1 MSVCKTVLETEREKL
16 SVSLWN
22 ANGQCPLMSCA
33 DKLKRELELCVCCPD
48 FPEDEEE
55 KEEIHVKAEDKLI
68 KDKVKGRKSKAVT
81 KVEFSKYQWCIL
93 KSLRL
98 PDEKIVKLSKEKEVS
113 PTFYQGFPGSSSSLA
128 EKNFSN
134 AHQFLHPA
142 AIQTS
147 AENLGSPVARM
158 NSSTTADPGFPLS
171 DKSIWSFLFI
181 PSPGLPE
188 IIFTLSSV
196 CTIGGFLNLYLK
208 DFPIPIPII
217 LFLTGCSFEI
227 LTFTYIKI
235 KRYAKDIQWMD
246 PKLFFSLFTPII
258 IFNVA
263 FHMDVYILQRL
274 FWQIF
279 FITVPGFIVNYV
291 LVLWYLSSVDKL
303 LLHTSSWVLFTTILL
318 SSDPMLTA
326 ASIRELGLS
335 KGLINLINGESL
347 ITTIFSFSTFFSIID
362 IITSLQTVDHYSVSY
377 EILKHIFSHFIASSL
392 FGYLCSKLIHLW
404 ITNVFAD
411 DINHISFCFS
421 VLYLVFFAGEL
432 LGMCGIFAVAIMGL
446 FLNSTSF
453 KPEIESLLLEF
464 WNCLSFVAFLL
475 VFTLTGLLIPA
486 RTYLYIAF
494 SDIYYSLNICFTL
507 TVLRLLVFLSM
518 SPLLSRLDNDYSW
531 RWAFIMVWSK
541 MNGTPNIN
549 MALIFA
555 YSKLSLGTEEKKS
568 QVLFHGVTICLINL
582 LISRF
587 ILPVAVN
594 RLGLRNIT
602 STKYKSLHH
611 IFQHFQELTKS
622 AVAALKFDKNLANAD
637 WNIVE
642 NAIKLQMP
650 YVVTQ
655 EEPDHQ
661 KIRCSKCNKE
671 IDQNLDIEEM
681 KLADKRLL
689 STQIASY
696 QRQYRSEILSQSAVQ
711 VLLGTA
717 KSFIEKREEHM
728 SLETIKTHSLSYRL
742 FTFIR
747 KSLLEWVYNTKKE
760 KGIPSRFPPLL
771 LCHKIAFT
779 DEFQY
784 VGYLTVLM
792 NAFPII
798 ISWIS
803 YFSNFYKQEIKYCN
817 YYFLL
822 LYILEHLIRMG
833 AMRTDYFLFA
843 WNQLELLITFFGIVE
858 LIIIETNSI
867 ETFLVETIAIM
878 DIVRCLRLLR
888 IIKLLTTKLLQ
899 ITDKKISDQQSF
911 WYAIVKGYVQGEAD
925 IITIIDQIAC
935 SKQSKQMLLRKTTKN
950 NAQAMKE
957 LGYLE
962 YDHPE
967 IAAVM
972 KTVEQ
977 INVMLN
983 MAIEIVKSFGLKGVI
998 QKNECSEIN
1007 KLIIAKK
1014 KEIIN
1019 LQPTIKPLT
1028 VDEALYH
1035 IPWLNKDP
1043 DQINFILEESKFITY
1058 DCGNYIFEE
1067 GEEPEGIYIIISGMI
1082 KLQRS
1087 EPGFGVNQVLWE
1099 SEEKDDEIFYTDYL
1113 ISGAILGELCCLTNK
1128 PMKYSA
1134 SCKTVV
1140 EACFIPKYHL
1150 HKTFEYFSDCIEYKM
1165 WLKIGLSI
1173 TASKIREHLSY
1184 EDWNYK
1190 LQLKLCNVLVR
1201 DIPMG
1206 NKTDIYDETVIYVI
1220 LIHGSVEDC
1229 QLRKIYKS
1237 PSLIPITC
1245 YQVQGTEEFTK
1256 VMIVQTP
1263 LDVKRFRWNARK
1275 YGTTRKLVS
1284 SLCELDS

>member
-1 MSVCKTVLETEREKL
+1 MNSNTT
-16 SVSLWN
+16 
-22 ANGQCPLMSCA
+22 P
-33 DKLKRELELCVCCPD
+33 
-48 FPEDEEE
+48 F
-55 KEEIHVKAEDKLI
+55 H
-68 KDKVKGRKSKAVT
+68 
-81 KVEFSKYQWCIL
+81 
-93 KSLRL
+93 
-98 PDEKIVKLSKEKEVS
+98 
-113 PTFYQGFPGSSSSLA
+113 GFPVLD
-128 EKNFSN
+128 
-134 AHQFLHPA
+134 
-142 AIQTS
+142 T
-147 AENLGSPVARM
+147 
-158 NSSTTADPGFPLS
+158 
-171 DKSIWSFLFI
+171 SIWSSLFN
-181 PSPGLPE
+181 PSPDLPD
-188 IIFTLSSV
+188 IIFTLSFI

-217 LFLTGCSFEI
+217 LFLIGCSFEI
-227 LTFTYIKI
+227 LTFTSIKVQE
-235 KRYAKDIQWMD
+235 YANVIQWID

-263 FHMDVYILQRL
+263 FHMDVYILQRI

-279 FITVPGFIVNYV
+279 LITVPGFIVNYV

-303 LLHTSSWVLFTTILL
+303 LLRTPSWVLFTTILI

-347 ITTIFSFSTFFSIID
+347 ITTILSFSMFFSIID
-362 IITSLQTVDHYSVSY
+362 IITRLQTMDQYSVSY

-392 FGYLCSKLIHLW
+392 FGYLCSKLIYLW

-421 VLYLVFFAGEL
+421 VLYLVFFTGEL
-432 LGMCGIFAVAIMGL
+432 LGMSGIFAVAIMGL
-446 FLNSTSF
+446 FLNSTTF

-475 VFTLTGLLIPA
+475 VFILTGLLIPA
-486 RTYLYIAF
+486 HTYLYIAF

-518 SPLLSRLDNDYSW
+518 SPLLSRLGNGYSW

-541 MNGTPNIN
+541 MNGIPNIS

-555 YSKLSLGTEEKKS
+555 YSELSLGTEEKKS

-622 AVAALKFDKNLANAD
+622 AVSALKFHKDLANAD

-642 NAIKLQMP
+642 SAIKLPNP
-650 YVVTQ
+650 YMLNQ
-655 EEPDHQ
+655 EESGESQ

-681 KLADKRLL
+681 KLANKRLL

-717 KSFIEKREEHM
+717 KSFVEKREEHM
-728 SLETIKTHSLSYRL
+728 SLETIKTHSHSYRL

-760 KGIPSRFPPLL
+760 KGIPSRFSPLR

-779 DEFQY
+779 DEFQH
-784 VGYLTVLM
+784 VGYLVVLM

-798 ISWIS
+798 ISWVS
-803 YFSNFYKQEIKYCN
+803 YFGNFYKQEIIYCN

-833 AMRTDYFLFA
+833 AMRKDYFLFA
-843 WNQLELLITFFGIVE
+843 WNQFELSITCFGIVE
-858 LIIIETNSI
+858 LILIETSAINI
-867 ETFLVETIAIM
+867 FQFEVTFIM
-878 DIVRCLRLLR
+878 GIVRCLRMLR
-888 IIKLLTTKLLQ
+888 IIKLITPKLLQ

-925 IITIIDQIAC
+925 TITIIDQIAC
-935 SKQSKQMLLRKTTKN
+935 SKQSKQMLLRKMTKN
-950 NAQAMKE
+950 NVHAMKE

-967 IAAVM
+967 IAVAM

-983 MAIEIVKSFGLKGVI
+983 MAIEIVKNFGLKGAI
-998 QKNECSEIN
+998 QKIESSEIN
-1007 KLIIAKK
+1007 KLIMAKK

-1028 VDEALYH
+1028 VSEALLH
-1035 IPWLNKDP
+1035 IPWLDKDQNK
-1043 DQINFILEESKFITY
+1043 INFILEESKFITY

-1067 GEEPEGIYIIISGMI
+1067 GEKPEGIYIIISGMI

-1087 EPGFGVNQVLWE
+1087 KPGFGINQILWE
-1099 SEEKDDEIFYTDYL
+1099 SEEQDDEIFYTDYL

-1150 HKTFEYFSDCIEYKM
+1150 RKTFEYFPDFIEYKM

-1173 TASKIREHLSY
+1173 TASKIKEHLSY

-1190 LQLKLCNVLVR
+1190 LQLKLCNVFIR
-1201 DIPMG
+1201 DIPTG
-1206 NKTDIYDETVIYVI
+1206 TKTDIYDETVIYVI
-1220 LIHGSVEDC
+1220 LIHGSAEDC

-1237 PSLIPITC
+1237 PFLIPITC
-1245 YQVQGTEEFTK
+1245 YQVQGIEDLTK
-1256 VMIVQTP
+1256 VMVVQTP

-1284 SLCELDS
+1284 SICEE